1 MKKHVTRLFV
11 SCLAAFLLLNS
22 VGSALACTGVY
33 VGKDVSADGSII
45 IGRCEDIGAVYDK
58 LQTYVPA
65 SDEADR
71 TMDDING
78 FSYPLPAHT
87 YGYTQMEDHPDAG
100 DGLYAAVCVNEKGV
114 AITGTVTAYGCDAWG
129 EADPFVEDGL
139 REAVIPCLAAAT
151 AATAKEAVDVLT
163 KAVDTYGSESGHIVM
178 MADQNE
184 A

>member
-151 AATAKEAVDVLT
+151 A
-163 KAVDTYGSESGHIVM
+163 S
-178 MADQNE
+178 
-184 A
+184 